1 MNLAE
6 ALSNRAD
13 LQRRISQLKGR
24 LKDSAK
30 VQEGDTPAED
40 VETLF
45 LELDS
50 CLEKQEK
57 LVYQINCTNVQIMH
71 NGENLTRMLARRD
84 SLSARVSLMREVLK
98 HVTETETRYGR
109 NEIRYIR
116 TVDVENLRKDTDSYC
131 KQLRELDNLIQ
142 SINWTVN
149 LLYFFSVV
157 LYI

>member
-1 MNLAE
+1 MKLAE
-6 ALSNRAD
+6 ALSNRAV

-40 VETLF
+40 VKALF

-50 CLEKQEK
+50 RLEKQEK
-57 LVYQINCTNVQIMH
+57 LVYQINCTNMQITH

-109 NEIRYIR
+109 NEIRYVR
-116 TVDVENLRKDTDSYC
+116 TVDVAELRKETDAYC

-142 SINWTVN
+142 SINWTVD
-149 LLYFFSVV
+149 LL
-157 LYI
+157 

>member
-1 MNLAE
+1 MKLAE

-40 VETLF
+40 VKALF

-57 LVYQINCTNVQIMH
+57 LVYQINCTNMQITH

-98 HVTETETRYGR
+98 HVTETE
-109 NEIRYIR
+109 IRYIR
-116 TVDVENLRKDTDSYC
+116 TVDVANLRKDTDSYC

-142 SINWTVN
+142 SINWTVD
-149 LLYFFSVV
+149 LL
-157 LYI
+157 

>member
-1 MNLAE
+1 MKLAE

-13 LQRRISQLKGR
+13 LQRRIGQLKGR

-40 VETLF
+40 VLG
-45 LELDS
+45 LDS
-50 CLEKQEK
+50 CLVKQEK
-57 LVYQINCTNVQIMH
+57 LVYQINSTNMQITH
-71 NGENLTRMLARRD
+71 NGEDLTRMLARRD
-84 SLSARVSLMREVLK
+84 SLSVRVSLMREVLK

-116 TVDVENLRKDTDSYC
+116 TVDVANLRKDTDFYC

-142 SINWTVN
+142 SINWTVE
-149 LLYFFSVV
+149 LL
-157 LYI
+157 

>member
-1 MNLAE
+1 MKLAE

-30 VQEGDTPAED
+30 VQE
-40 VETLF
+40 
-45 LELDS
+45 
-50 CLEKQEK
+50 KQEK
-57 LVYQINCTNVQIMH
+57 LVYQINCTNMQITH

-116 TVDVENLRKDTDSYC
+116 TVDVANLRKDTDSYC

-142 SINWTVN
+142 SINWTVD
-149 LLYFFSVV
+149 LL
-157 LYI
+157 

>member
-1 MNLAE
+1 MKLAE
-6 ALSNRAD
+6 ALSNSAY

-57 LVYQINCTNVQIMH
+57 LVYQINYTNMQIMH
-71 NGENLTRMLARRD
+71 NGENLTRMLAKRD

-116 TVDVENLRKDTDSYC
+116 TVDVANLRKDTDSYC

-142 SINWTVN
+142 SIN
-149 LLYFFSVV
+149 
-157 LYI
+157 

>member
-1 MNLAE
+1 MKLAE

-40 VETLF
+40 VKALF

-57 LVYQINCTNVQIMH
+57 LVYQINCTNMQITH

-84 SLSARVSLMREVLK
+84 SLSARVSLMREGLK

-116 TVDVENLRKDTDSYC
+116 TVDVANLRKDTDSYC

-142 SINWTVN
+142 SINWTVD
-149 LLYFFSVV
+149 LL
-157 LYI
+157 

>member
-1 MNLAE
+1 MKLAE

-40 VETLF
+40 VKALF

-57 LVYQINCTNVQIMH
+57 LIYQINYTNMQIMH
-71 NGENLTRMLARRD
+71 NGENLSRMLARRD

-109 NEIRYIR
+109 NELRYIR
-116 TVDVENLRKDTDSYC
+116 TVDVANLRKDTDSYC

-142 SINWTVN
+142 SINRTVD
-149 LLYFFSVV
+149 LL
-157 LYI
+157 

>member
-1 MNLAE
+1 MKLAE

-57 LVYQINCTNVQIMH
+57 LVYQINYTNMQIMH
-71 NGENLTRMLARRD
+71 NGENLTRMLAKRD

-116 TVDVENLRKDTDSYC
+116 TVDVANLRKDTDSYC

-142 SINWTVN
+142 SIN
-149 LLYFFSVV
+149 
-157 LYI
+157 

>member
-1 MNLAE
+1 MKLAE

-57 LVYQINCTNVQIMH
+57 LVYQINCANMQIMH

-116 TVDVENLRKDTDSYC
+116 TVDVANLRKDTDSYC

-142 SINWTVN
+142 SINWTVE
-149 LLYFFSVV
+149 LL
-157 LYI
+157 

>member
-1 MNLAE
+1 MKLAE

-30 VQEGDTPAED
+30 VQGGDTPAED

-57 LVYQINCTNVQIMH
+57 LVYQINYTNMQIMH
-71 NGENLTRMLARRD
+71 NGENLTRMLAKRD

-116 TVDVENLRKDTDSYC
+116 TVDVANLRKDTDSYC

-142 SINWTVN
+142 SIN
-149 LLYFFSVV
+149 
-157 LYI
+157 

>member
-1 MNLAE
+1 MKLAE

-24 LKDSAK
+24 LKDNAK

-57 LVYQINCTNVQIMH
+57 LVYQINYTNMQIMH
-71 NGENLTRMLARRD
+71 NGENLTRMLAKRD

-142 SINWTVN
+142 SINWTVD
-149 LLYFFSVV
+149 LL
-157 LYI
+157 

>member
-1 MNLAE
+1 MKLAE

-40 VETLF
+40 VETMF

-57 LVYQINCTNVQIMH
+57 LVYQINYTNMQIMH
-71 NGENLTRMLARRD
+71 NGENLTRMLAKRD

-116 TVDVENLRKDTDSYC
+116 TVVVANLRKDTDSYC
-131 KQLRELDNLIQ
+131 KQLREPDNLIQ
-142 SINWTVN
+142 SIN
-149 LLYFFSVV
+149 
-157 LYI
+157 

>member
-1 MNLAE
+1 MKLAE

-57 LVYQINCTNVQIMH
+57 LVYQINYTNMQIMH
-71 NGENLTRMLARRD
+71 NGENLTRMLAKRD

-109 NEIRYIR
+109 NEIRDIR
-116 TVDVENLRKDTDSYC
+116 TVDVANLRKDTDSYC

-142 SINWTVN
+142 SIN
-149 LLYFFSVV
+149 
-157 LYI
+157 

>member
-1 MNLAE
+1 MKLAE

-57 LVYQINCTNVQIMH
+57 LVYQINCANMQIMH

-116 TVDVENLRKDTDSYC
+116 TVDVANLRKDTDSYC

-142 SINWTVN
+142 SINWTVD
-149 LLYFFSVV
+149 LL
-157 LYI
+157 

>member
-1 MNLAE
+1 MKLAE

-57 LVYQINCTNVQIMH
+57 LVYQINCANMQIMH

-116 TVDVENLRKDTDSYC
+116 TVDVANLRKDTDSYC

-142 SINWTVN
+142 SIN
-149 LLYFFSVV
+149 
-157 LYI
+157 

>member
-1 MNLAE
+1 MKLAE

-57 LVYQINCTNVQIMH
+57 LVYQINYTNMQIMH
-71 NGENLTRMLARRD
+71 NGENLTRMFAKRD

-116 TVDVENLRKDTDSYC
+116 TVDVANLRKDTDSYC

-142 SINWTVN
+142 SIN
-149 LLYFFSVV
+149 
-157 LYI
+157 

>member
-1 MNLAE
+1 MKLAE

-45 LELDS
+45 LQLDS

-57 LVYQINCTNVQIMH
+57 LVYQINCANMQIMH

-116 TVDVENLRKDTDSYC
+116 TVDVANLRKDTDSYC

-142 SINWTVN
+142 SINWTVE
-149 LLYFFSVV
+149 LL
-157 LYI
+157 

>member
-1 MNLAE
+1 MKLAE

-57 LVYQINCTNVQIMH
+57 LVYQINCANMQITH
-71 NGENLTRMLARRD
+71 NGENLTKMLARRD
-84 SLSARVSLMREVLK
+84 SLSAPGL
-98 HVTETETRYGR
+98 T
-109 NEIRYIR
+109 NA
-116 TVDVENLRKDTDSYC
+116 
-131 KQLRELDNLIQ
+131 
-142 SINWTVN
+142 
-149 LLYFFSVV
+149 
-157 LYI
+157 

>member
-1 MNLAE
+1 MKLAE

-50 CLEKQEK
+50 CLEKQEE
-57 LVYQINCTNVQIMH
+57 LVYQINCANMQIMH

-116 TVDVENLRKDTDSYC
+116 TVDVANLRKDTDSYC

-142 SINWTVN
+142 SINWTVE
-149 LLYFFSVV
+149 LL
-157 LYI
+157 

>member
-1 MNLAE
+1 MKLAE

-57 LVYQINCTNVQIMH
+57 LVYQINCANMQITH
-71 NGENLTRMLARRD
+71 NGENLTKMLARRD

-116 TVDVENLRKDTDSYC
+116 TVDVADLRKETDFYC

-142 SINWTVN
+142 SINWTVD
-149 LLYFFSVV
+149 LL
-157 LYI
+157 

>member
-1 MNLAE
+1 MKLAE

-13 LQRRISQLKGR
+13 LQRRIGQLKGR

-57 LVYQINCTNVQIMH
+57 LVYQINSTNMQIMH

-84 SLSARVSLMREVLK
+84 SLSARVSLMCEVLK

-116 TVDVENLRKDTDSYC
+116 TVDVANLRKDTDSYC

-142 SINWTVN
+142 SINWTVD
-149 LLYFFSVV
+149 LL
-157 LYI
+157 

>member
-1 MNLAE
+1 MKLAE

-50 CLEKQEK
+50 YLEKQEK
-57 LVYQINCTNVQIMH
+57 LVYQINCANMQIMH

-116 TVDVENLRKDTDSYC
+116 TVDVANLRKDTDSYC
-131 KQLRELDNLIQ
+131 KQLREQDNLIQ
-142 SINWTVN
+142 SINWTVE
-149 LLYFFSVV
+149 LL
-157 LYI
+157 

>member
-1 MNLAE
+1 MKLAE

-50 CLEKQEK
+50 CLEK
-57 LVYQINCTNVQIMH
+57 
-71 NGENLTRMLARRD
+71 
-84 SLSARVSLMREVLK
+84 
-98 HVTETETRYGR
+98 
-109 NEIRYIR
+109 
-116 TVDVENLRKDTDSYC
+116 
-131 KQLRELDNLIQ
+131 
-142 SINWTVN
+142 
-149 LLYFFSVV
+149 
-157 LYI
+157 

>member
-1 MNLAE
+1 MKLAE

-57 LVYQINCTNVQIMH
+57 LVYQINCANMQIMH

-116 TVDVENLRKDTDSYC
+116 TVDVANLRKDTDSYC
-131 KQLRELDNLIQ
+131 K
-142 SINWTVN
+142 
-149 LLYFFSVV
+149 
-157 LYI
+157 

>member
-1 MNLAE
+1 MKLAE

-40 VETLF
+40 VKALF

-57 LVYQINCTNVQIMH
+57 LIYQINYTNMQIMH
-71 NGENLTRMLARRD
+71 NGENLSRMLARRD

-109 NEIRYIR
+109 NELRYIR
-116 TVDVENLRKDTDSYC
+116 TVDVANLRKDTDSYC

-142 SINWTVN
+142 SINWTVD
-149 LLYFFSVV
+149 LL
-157 LYI
+157 

>member
-1 MNLAE
+1 MKLAE

-40 VETLF
+40 VKALF

-57 LVYQINCTNVQIMH
+57 LVCQINCTNMQITH

-116 TVDVENLRKDTDSYC
+116 TVDVANLRKDTDSYC

-142 SINWTVN
+142 SINWTVD
-149 LLYFFSVV
+149 LL
-157 LYI
+157 

>member
-1 MNLAE
+1 MKLAE

-40 VETLF
+40 VKALF

-57 LVYQINCTNVQIMH
+57 LIYQINYTNMQIMH
-71 NGENLTRMLARRD
+71 NGENLSRMLARRD
-84 SLSARVSLMREVLK
+84 SLSTRVSLMREVLK

-109 NEIRYIR
+109 NELRYIR
-116 TVDVENLRKDTDSYC
+116 TVDVANLRKDTDSYC

-142 SINWTVN
+142 SINWTVD
-149 LLYFFSVV
+149 LL
-157 LYI
+157 

>member
-1 MNLAE
+1 MKLAE
-6 ALSNRAD
+6 TLSNRAD

-57 LVYQINCTNVQIMH
+57 LVYQINYTNMQIMH
-71 NGENLTRMLARRD
+71 NGENLTRMLAKRD

-116 TVDVENLRKDTDSYC
+116 TVDVANLRKDTDSYC

-142 SINWTVN
+142 SIN
-149 LLYFFSVV
+149 
-157 LYI
+157 